1 MRNSRSSLARF
12 LLPSLAALLVAPS
25 AWRVS
30 CSVSRLLVDV
40 QRIIACDTCGAALSI
55 CRRQASYL
63 PFPHSL
69 PAHLEQRLVRTSSA
83 LLGRHR
89 HQSIRAAL
97 LFNFQLNI
105 YTALPPPPPP
115 LAPLHCRLATLNA
128 FGAICFI
135 FKRGKVVTHPSINC
149 VALMK

>member
-12 LLPSLAALLVAPS
+12 LLPLAALLVAPS

-40 QRIIACDTCGAALSI
+40 QRIIARDTCGAALSI

-63 PFPHSL
+63 PFPQSL
-69 PAHLEQRLVRTSSA
+69 PPHLELRLVRTSSA
-83 LLGRHR
+83 LLGPHH

-105 YTALPPPPPP
+105 YTALPPPSS
-115 LAPLHCRLATLNA
+115 LLCRLPTLNA